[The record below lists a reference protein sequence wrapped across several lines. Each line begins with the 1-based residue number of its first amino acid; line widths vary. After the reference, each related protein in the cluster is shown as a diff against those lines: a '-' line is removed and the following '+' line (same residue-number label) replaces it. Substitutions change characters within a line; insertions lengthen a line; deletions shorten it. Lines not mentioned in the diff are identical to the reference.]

1 MSAAGRLARAGRRR
15 AEAQM
20 VDQCTIRPITGHGPA
35 DPDTGVVPTL
45 YGAAVYAGKCKIQT
59 QKPFPSTP
67 DAGEHLWTVG
77 PLYLHLPVV
86 GSEQVATGHE
96 VVITASV
103 GDPANVGRVFR
114 VKSGDRKT
122 YATAFRPLV
131 EEVT

>member
-1 MSAAGRLARAGRRR
+1 VSALGATLRGRRR

-20 VDQCTIRPITGHGPA
+20 LDACTIRPITGHGPA

-45 YGAAVYAGKCKIQT
+45 YGAAVYTGKCKIQT

-86 GSEQVATGHE
+86 GSENVATGHE
-96 VVITASV
+96 VQITASV
-103 GDPANVGRVFR
+103 DPANTGRIFR

-122 YATAFRPLV
+122 YATAYRPLV

>member
-1 MSAAGRLARAGRRR
+1 MSALGATLRGRRR

-20 VDQCTIRPITGHGPA
+20 LDTCTIRPITGHGPA
-35 DPDTGVVPTL
+35 DPDTAVVPAL
-45 YGAAVYAGKCKIQT
+45 YGAAVYSGKCKIQT

-86 GSEQVATGHE
+86 GSEAVATGHE
-96 VVITASV
+96 VQITASV
-103 GDPANVGRVFR
+103 DPANVGRIFR

-122 YATAFRPLV
+122 YATAYRPLV